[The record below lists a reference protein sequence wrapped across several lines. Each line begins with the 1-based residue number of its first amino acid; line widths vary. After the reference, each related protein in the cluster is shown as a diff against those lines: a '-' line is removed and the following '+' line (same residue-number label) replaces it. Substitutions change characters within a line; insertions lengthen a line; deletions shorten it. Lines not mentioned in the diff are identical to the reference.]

1 MNRYRCIIFDFD
13 GTLADTHTGIVKT
26 FQETIRQMGLPVPS
40 VERVTSTIG
49 LELKDGLKA
58 GVDGMTEEQAV
69 KACEIYRRI
78 FPEIA
83 IPCITAFPGIPEF
96 LKDLKDRG
104 FRLAIATSRSHHSLD
119 GLAEKLGIK
128 DFFEGL
134 YGAEDT
140 VRHKPAPDL
149 VLHILKELKLNASD
163 VLVVGDATYDLLMGK
178 GAGCKV
184 CGVTWGN
191 QSREKLQSAEP
202 EYIVSSLEEL
212 SEIIKQTICSKE

>member
-1 MNRYRCIIFDFD
+1 MSKYKCIIFDFD

-69 KACEIYRRI
+69 RACEIYRRI

-83 IPCITAFPGIPEF
+83 IPCITAFPGVPEF
-96 LKDLKDRG
+96 VKNLKDKG

-119 GLAEKLGIK
+119 DLAERIGIK
-128 DFFEGL
+128 DCFEGL
-134 YGAEDT
+134 YGAEDV

-149 VLHILKELKLNASD
+149 VLHILNELRLKAEE

-178 GAGCKV
+178 GAGCEV

-191 QSREKLQSAEP
+191 QTREKLQTAEP
-202 EYIVSSLEEL
+202 EYIVSTLTEL
-212 SEIIKQTICSKE
+212 SNVIN

>member
-1 MNRYRCIIFDFD
+1 MNSYKCIIFDFD

-49 LELKDGLKA
+49 LVLKDGLKA
-58 GVDGMTEEQAV
+58 GVDGMTEEQAE

-78 FPEIA
+78 FPETA
-83 IPCITAFPGIPEF
+83 IPCINTFPGIPEF
-96 LKDLKDRG
+96 LKSLKDRG

-119 GLAEKLGIK
+119 ILTEKLGIR

-134 YGAEDT
+134 YGAEDI

-149 VLHILKELKLNASD
+149 ALHILKEFKLNASD
-163 VLVVGDATYDLLMGK
+163 ALVVGDATYDLLMGK

-191 QSREKLQSAEP
+191 QSIEELQSADP
-202 EYIVSSLEEL
+202 EYIVSTLEEL
-212 SEIIKQTICSKE
+212 SEIIK